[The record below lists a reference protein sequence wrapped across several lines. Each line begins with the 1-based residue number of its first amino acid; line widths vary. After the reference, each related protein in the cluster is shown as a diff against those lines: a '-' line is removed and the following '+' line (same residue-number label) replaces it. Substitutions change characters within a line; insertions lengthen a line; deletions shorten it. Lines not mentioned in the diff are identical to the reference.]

1 MKTLRIASCP
11 QPSVN
16 PYFGLY
22 FGALARFGVE
32 VEYVR
37 NVMQTPIV
45 GPDGRAFEAVH
56 LHWSVERHWRAF
68 GGSTVAQLWGLWRWG
83 RFLRRIKRAGVKVL
97 WTVHELSPPEG
108 GTLIDTRGY
117 GLCARAADLCVCHS
131 EACRQLVVQRFKVDA
146 SRTMVIPHGSY
157 EGVLV
162 PTQSREAT
170 REQRDL
176 PAARRLLLCFGSQ
189 RPRKGLEV
197 ALEAMRHLGDGFH
210 LVIQASTPSSKLR
223 KWLDSLRDEHRGSR
237 NVTFVDETDHD
248 TLANLLNAADCVI
261 LPYLDIVGSGALAA
275 SLTLGRGVVV
285 SDLPYFRES
294 LAGAPEA
301 GVFFPPGDARGL
313 ADAVRLYFSADDSR
327 HRAAARQLA
336 DRLRWSDLV
345 TPIGEWLQAHCNSER
360 FHLSAAEADVRRGLT
375 RA

>member
-1 MKTLRIASCP
+1 
-11 QPSVN
+11 
-16 PYFGLY
+16 
-22 FGALARFGVE
+22 
-32 VEYVR
+32 
-37 NVMQTPIV
+37 
-45 GPDGRAFEAVH
+45 
-56 LHWSVERHWRAF
+56 
-68 GGSTVAQLWGLWRWG
+68 
-83 RFLRRIKRAGVKVL
+83 
-97 WTVHELSPPEG
+97 
-108 GTLIDTRGY
+108 
-117 GLCARAADLCVCHS
+117 
-131 EACRQLVVQRFKVDA
+131 VQRFKVDA
-146 SRTMVIPHGSY
+146 SRTLVIPHGSY

-170 REQRDL
+170 REQRNL

-223 KWLDSLRDEHRGSR
+223 KWLDSLREEHRGAR
-237 NVTFVDETDHD
+237 NVSFVDETDHA

-301 GVFFPPGDARGL
+301 GVFFRPGDA
-313 ADAVRLYFSADDSR
+313 SAL
-327 HRAAARQLA
+327 AAAVATFFSEDVAIRQLA
-336 DRLRWSDLV
+336 ARRLATQLRWDGLV
-345 TPIGEWLQAHCNSER
+345 TPIGEWLQANC
-360 FHLSAAEADVRRGLT
+360 
-375 RA
+375 RAPLVGELRDPSVVMS